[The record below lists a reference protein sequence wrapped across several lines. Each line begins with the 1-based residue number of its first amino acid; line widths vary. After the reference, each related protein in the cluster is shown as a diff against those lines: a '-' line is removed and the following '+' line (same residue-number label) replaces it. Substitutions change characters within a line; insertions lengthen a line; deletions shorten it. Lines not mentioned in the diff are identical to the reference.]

1 MIVKRLRDK
10 NGWSQEQLATFS
22 GLNVRTVQRVES
34 GQKASLETLKSL
46 ASVFE
51 VDIATLT
58 EEITVI
64 DKSTEEWQ
72 ALPWW
77 FRANM
82 FGVNTRK
89 NVFRIE
95 MALLALGFASWLIS
109 PNVFGTPMIFLSAYA
124 TGWLLRYGDKHEVW
138 QR

>member
-1 MIVKRLRDK
+1 MIVKKLRDK
-10 NGWSQEQLATFS
+10 NGWSQEQLASFS

-34 GQKASLETLKSL
+34 GQKASLETLKCL

-64 DKSTEEWQ
+64 DKSKEEWQ
-72 ALPWW
+72 RLPWW

-89 NVFRIE
+89 HIFRIE
-95 MALLALGFASWLIS
+95 MILLAFGFAHWLVR
-109 PNVFGTPMIFLSAYA
+109 PDVFATPVIFLAAYA
-124 TGWLLRYGDKHEVW
+124 TGWLMRYGDKHEVW
-138 QR
+138 